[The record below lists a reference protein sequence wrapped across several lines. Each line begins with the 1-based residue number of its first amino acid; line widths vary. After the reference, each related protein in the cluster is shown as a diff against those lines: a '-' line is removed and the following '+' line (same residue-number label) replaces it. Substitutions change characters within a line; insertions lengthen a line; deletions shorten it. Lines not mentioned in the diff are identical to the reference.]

1 MALDGWRAQAAAEGA
16 MRTPR
21 DALSAASY
29 SSDGDAGGTNGPG
42 ALGSRS
48 SAMRELRERIQ
59 RERQQ
64 LQELETQLSH
74 RKPATRTGRPSL
86 AGPGSVGTLRISPD
100 DAASRSGG
108 AVQPKMR
115 TPAGVAG
122 RSVRPHAASPDCL
135 WRPAD
140 RLLGAL
146 LLHAF
151 ARTLNPRA
159 RGARMT
165 PIIVCLQANARKPVS
180 VEGCGPGGV
189 ASACMPRWSA
199 SARALSLPSPAHAH
213 AKCPGPGEQIPR
225 SPRGDWPGGAK
236 APGAAAPGGGRAA
249 DAGLKDL

>member
-159 RGARMT
+159 RGARVT
-165 PIIVCLQANARKPVS
+165 PIIVCFFCAGQRKKTCFRRGMRRSGARS
-180 VEGCGPGGV
+180 GCVRLYAALERVRP
-189 ASACMPRWSA
+189 
-199 SARALSLPSPAHAH
+199 RALSPLTRPRA
-213 AKCPGPGEQIPR
+213 CEMPGPR
-225 SPRGDWPGGAK
+225 
-236 APGAAAPGGGRAA
+236 
-249 DAGLKDL
+249 